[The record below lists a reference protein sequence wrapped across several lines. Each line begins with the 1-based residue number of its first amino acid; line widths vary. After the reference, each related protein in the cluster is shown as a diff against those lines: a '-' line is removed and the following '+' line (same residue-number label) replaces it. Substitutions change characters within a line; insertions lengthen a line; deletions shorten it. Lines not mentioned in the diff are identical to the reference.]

1 MNNMV
6 ALKKLWMKKTIV
18 GLVLGQ
24 LLSLL
29 ITSTGFSSSELTRR
43 GINAPTSQSF
53 LNYVLLALFYGCT
66 FIHRK
71 KALKAKWY
79 YYVLLGLVDVE
90 ANFLVS
96 LNWKGVSFDYGFLTV
111 TDSKEMDLDI
121 EILVVKAYQY
131 TSITSIMLLDCWSIP
146 SVIFL
151 TWFFLKTKYRLRKA
165 IGVAICVVGLVVVVF
180 SDVHAKDRSGGS
192 NPLKGDLLV
201 IAGSTLYAISNVS
214 EEFFVKSADR
224 VELMAMLGYFG
235 AIISACQ
242 INPYRS
248 ILERNELKSI
258 HWSAGA
264 VFPFI
269 GFAVAMF
276 LFYSGVPI
284 LLKVVME
291 TFGSLKEE
299 IQHRELVIWRLQ
311 GFVLLVRMFHHSN
324 EWVHNAKPLFVDL
337 RHVDCF
343 DSHLCIPSEGLYLQS
358 CCIPPQVDWMYF
370 LAFATVA
377 VGLVIYSGFLQHIYP
392 EFGYLMLVIRG
403 DKEEEQKSADVGD
416 EEVERSKHFDEE
428 AGSVGRRSKTG
439 ESSSSSK
446 IDLASTGTA
455 ERADNSRVLEKDN
468 TREAI

>member
-284 LLKVVME
+284 LLKMS
-291 TFGSLKEE
+291 GSTMLN
-299 IQHRELVIWRLQ
+299 LSLLTSDMWT
-311 GFVLLVRMFHHSN
+311 VLIRIFAYHQ
-324 EWVHNAKPLFVDL
+324 K
-337 RHVDCF
+337 
-343 DSHLCIPSEGLYLQS
+343 
-358 CCIPPQVDWMYF
+358 VDWMYF

-377 VGLVIYSGFLQHIYP
+377 VGLVIYSG
-392 EFGYLMLVIRG
+392 G

>member
-43 GINAPTSQSF
+43 GEV
-53 LNYVLLALFYGCT
+53 VLLRTSWPGRCRGQFSWIPST
-66 FIHRK
+66 
-71 KALKAKWY
+71 
-79 YYVLLGLVDVE
+79 VP
-90 ANFLVS
+90 
-96 LNWKGVSFDYGFLTV
+96 KGVSFDYGFLTV

-377 VGLVIYSGFLQHIYP
+377 VGLVIYSG
-392 EFGYLMLVIRG
+392 G